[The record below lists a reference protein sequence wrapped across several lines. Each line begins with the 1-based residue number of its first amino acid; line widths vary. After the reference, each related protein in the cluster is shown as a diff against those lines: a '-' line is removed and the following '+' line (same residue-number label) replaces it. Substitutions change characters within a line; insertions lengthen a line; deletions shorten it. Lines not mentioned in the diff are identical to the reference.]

1 MTGPPYEPPP
11 PRRTAVRGYGSRP
24 HRAPDASSRD
34 VHVVKLGGSLL
45 DLPDLPARFDAY
57 RQTHCSDHCALVVGG
72 GDAADH
78 VRRFDRQHG
87 LGEEAGHWMAVR
99 AMQLNAHMVASILPR
114 CRLVNDVAE
123 CAMAWRDTLLPVVD
137 PLAWLEDEHRR
148 GIAIPH
154 RWSFT
159 SDSIAAHLAHRL
171 QAPRLSLLKSVS
183 PPADI
188 DVARAAQLGL
198 VDADFPAATA
208 GGLLVEW
215 VNLRAEPPARFVLK

>member
-1 MTGPPYEPPP
+1 MTGPPDEPPP
-11 PRRTAVRGYGSRP
+11 PRQTAVRGYGSRP
-24 HRAPDASSRD
+24 RRAPDAASRD
-34 VHVVKLGGSLL
+34 VHVLKLGGSLL
-45 DLPDLPARFDAY
+45 DLPDLPACFDAY
-57 RQTHCSDHCALVVGG
+57 RQTQCSDHCVLVVGG

-99 AMQLNAHMVASILPR
+99 AMQLNTHMVASILPR
-114 CRLVNDVAE
+114 CRLVNGITE
-123 CAMAWRDTLLPVVD
+123 CTVVWRNALLPVVD

-171 QAPRLSLLKSVS
+171 QAQRLSLLKSVS
-183 PPADI
+183 PPADA

-198 VDADFPAATA
+198 VDADFPAASA
-208 GGLLVEW
+208 GIARVEL
-215 VNLRAEPPARFVLK
+215 VNLRAEPPARFALK